1 MARARIICL
10 HRQNGRVVCFHI
22 GKDRAVPL
30 TKPVVV
36 IIGRE
41 KIEVR
46 ESKREIDALIKD
58 A

>member
-1 MARARIICL
+1 
-10 HRQNGRVVCFHI
+10 VCFHV
-22 GKDRAVPL
+22 GKDRVVPL

-36 IIGRE
+36 VVGRE